1 MRRRLAPGRGVSN
14 LEKPQAI
21 FRMRKALF
29 PLAAAGMFACFSGP
43 IAAAAEPGAIA
54 NLATGCMSCHGEGG
68 VSQTQDMPSIAAQ
81 PGYFTQWQLVFFR
94 SGNRKSESMNAI
106 AQTLSNDD
114 IRDLSGYFQSLP
126 PPKPPA
132 GPDADPGLT
141 AAGAKLAVELH
152 CKNCH
157 GPQYHGQQAA
167 ARIAG
172 QREQVLLK
180 ALRDYKGGQRVGSG
194 LAAMAEVAYGLD
206 EASMKALAH
215 YLSRAN

>member
-1 MRRRLAPGRGVSN
+1 
-14 LEKPQAI
+14 
-21 FRMRKALF
+21 MRKSLF
-29 PLAAAGMFACFSGP
+29 LLAAAGIFVCFSS
-43 IAAAAEPGAIA
+43 AAAEAAEPSAVT
-54 NLATGCMSCHGEGG
+54 NLAAGCMSCHGEGG
-68 VSQTQDMPSIAAQ
+68 ISQTQDVPSIAAQ
-81 PGYFTQWQLVFFR
+81 PSYFTQWQLVFFR

-106 AQTLSNDD
+106 AETLSNDE
-114 IRDLSGYFQSLP
+114 IRDLSSYFQSLP

-132 GPDADPGLT
+132 GPDGDSGLT

-152 CKNCH
+152 CNNCH
-157 GPQYHGQQAA
+157 GAQYQGQQVA

-172 QREQVLLK
+172 QREEVLLK
-180 ALRDYKGGQRVGSG
+180 ALRDYKASQRTGSG